1 MKPAPFHYR
10 RPSDVAEALA
20 CLRAEPD
27 GKVLAGGQSLLAV
40 MNLRLARPSHLI
52 DIGRLGE
59 LDRIF
64 DDTDSVIVGA
74 LCTHRRLETDP
85 LLRRRTP
92 LLSEAVGHVGHISIR
107 NQGTVGGSVAHADP
121 AAEIPAVLVALGTTL
136 YTDSHERPR
145 REIPAHAFFVSF
157 YTTVLEPFEMLTWIR
172 IPALPPGTTWGFAE
186 IARRRGDFAS
196 AGAAVVLNRE
206 EGVVSDAR
214 CVLFGVADRPILLD
228 PAGLAGRPVTDDAI
242 NAFAVSATRDL
253 SPPDEPELRLQHARV
268 SLTRALRDAA
278 KRET

>member
-1 MKPAPFHYR
+1 MKPAPFRYR
-10 RPSDVAEALA
+10 RPADVAEALA
-20 CLRAEPD
+20 DLRDTSD
-27 GKVLAGGQSLLAV
+27 GKLLAGGQSLLAV
-40 MNLRLARPSHLI
+40 MNLRLSRPSHLI

-64 DDTDSVIVGA
+64 DDEDSVVVGA
-74 LCTHRRLETDP
+74 LCTHRRLETEP

-121 AAEIPAVLVALGTTL
+121 AAEIPAALIALDATL
-136 YTDSHERPR
+136 YTDAHERPR
-145 REIPAHAFFVSF
+145 REIPAREFFVSF

-172 IPALPPGTTWGFAE
+172 IPALRQGTTWGFAE

-196 AGAAVVLNRE
+196 AGAAVVLDRDGPVVRE
-206 EGVVSDAR
+206 AR

-228 PAGLAGRPVTDDAI
+228 PAALIGAPATAAGID
-242 NAFAVSATRDL
+242 AFAARAVGELD
-253 SPPDEPELRLQHARV
+253 PPDEPEVRLRHAHV
-268 SLTRALRDAA
+268 ALTRALRDAIE
-278 KRET
+278 RET